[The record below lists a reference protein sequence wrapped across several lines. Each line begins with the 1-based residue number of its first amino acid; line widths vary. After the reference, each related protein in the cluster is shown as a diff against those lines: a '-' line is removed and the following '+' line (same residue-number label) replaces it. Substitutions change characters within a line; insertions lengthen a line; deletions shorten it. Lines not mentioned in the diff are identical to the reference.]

1 MSYKVRAAN
10 KDVAEGA
17 TTDDEGVFGGAKA
30 DVLDAARAQAITE
43 ALNLMVCFSI
53 VLNKN

>member
-10 KDVAEGA
+10 RDVAEGA

-53 VLNKN
+53 VVMQR